1 MNRAE
6 RRRARVRVQQ
16 QKPGQDIAAAAA
28 CPDCDADVAVREL
41 SPGVF
46 HGTVSHDDTC
56 PWYAALRRDL
66 E

>member
-1 MNRAE
+1 
-6 RRRARVRVQQ
+6 VQR
-16 QKPGQDIAAAAA
+16 QKPGEDIAAAAA